1 MMDAIDRAL
10 LHEDR
15 LAPSDGFLGIVMA
28 RVRLDPVK
36 HRPQRLPWGWGVLA
50 LVAAAACSPWLLFVG
65 RLDPAVAEMAAW
77 GTVVAAASLCLAG
90 LSFQLVD
97 L

>member
-1 MMDAIDRAL
+1 MKDAIDRAL

-15 LAPSDGFLGIVMA
+15 LTPSDGFTGIVMA
-28 RVRLDPVK
+28 RVRLDPVS
-36 HRPQRLPWGWGVLA
+36 HRPQKLPWGWGVLA
-50 LVAAAACSPWLLFVG
+50 VVAAAVCSPWLLVVG
-65 RLDPAVAEMAAW
+65 HLDPAFAEMVAW